1 MSKLFGFMLSL
12 FEKVTKKAGADDLN
26 QLAKYK
32 QNIYRL
38 NQHEIAIKKTIK
50 QDVVNKKMEINAF
63 NNEHELEEIKKQ
75 KQINENI
82 KKSLSFDDLENK

>member
-1 MSKLFGFMLSL
+1 MLSL

-26 QLAKYK
+26 QLAKHE

-38 NQHEIAIKKTIK
+38 NQQETAIKKTIK
-50 QDVVNKKMEINAF
+50 QDVVNKKMEINTF
-63 NNEHELEEIKKQ
+63 NNEQELEEIKKQ

>member
-1 MSKLFGFMLSL
+1 MLSL

-26 QLAKYK
+26 QLAKYE

-38 NQHEIAIKKTIK
+38 NQQEIAIKKTIK

>member
-1 MSKLFGFMLSL
+1 MLSL

-26 QLAKYK
+26 QLAKHE

-38 NQHEIAIKKTIK
+38 NQQETAIKKTIK

>member
-1 MSKLFGFMLSL
+1 MLSL

-26 QLAKYK
+26 QLEKYE

-38 NQHEIAIKKTIK
+38 NQQEIAIKKTIK

>member
-26 QLAKYK
+26 QLAKQE

-38 NQHEIAIKKTIK
+38 NQQEAAIKKTIK
-50 QDVVNKKMEINAF
+50 QDVVNKKMEINTF
-63 NNEHELEEIKKQ
+63 NNEQELEEIKKQ

-82 KKSLSFDDLENK
+82 K

>member
-1 MSKLFGFMLSL
+1 MLSL

-26 QLAKYK
+26 QLAKYE

-38 NQHEIAIKKTIK
+38 NQQETAIKKTIK
-50 QDVVNKKMEINAF
+50 QDVVNKKMEINTF
-63 NNEHELEEIKKQ
+63 NNEQELEEIKKQ

>member
-1 MSKLFGFMLSL
+1 MLSL

-26 QLAKYK
+26 QLAKYE

-38 NQHEIAIKKTIK
+38 NQQEIAIKKTIK

-75 KQINENI
+75 KQIHENI
-82 KKSLSFDDLENK
+82 KKSLSFDDLENKY

>member
-1 MSKLFGFMLSL
+1 MLSL

-26 QLAKYK
+26 QLAKYE

-38 NQHEIAIKKTIK
+38 NQQEIAIKKTIK
-50 QDVVNKKMEINAF
+50 QDVINKKMEINAF

>member
-1 MSKLFGFMLSL
+1 MLSL

-26 QLAKYK
+26 QLAKQE

-38 NQHEIAIKKTIK
+38 NQQEAAIKKTIK
-50 QDVVNKKMEINAF
+50 QDVINKKMEINTF
-63 NNEHELEEIKKQ
+63 NNEQELEEIKKQ